1 MSTNTVPPWPSL
13 YNPGLEILNVNNREP
28 TQPGGFYLYR
38 GGDVFRFTFY
48 WSLIFYTPFFLVCGA
63 YAFWNYTFPPSS
75 RLPRRLSVSRDSVA
89 YQLVEL
95 SHTPTSPTTPAPTK
109 LPRVNERRSRLA
121 FAVIVLF
128 IFLISSL
135 GGSVLGSALLGF
147 ITTALYKAGG
157 FHMSTW
163 VESAPLHDTGFFTY
177 APQMGSVPAR
187 SPSGPHRF
195 TEASPPC
202 TQLVHSHSYL

>member
-163 VESAPLHDTGFFTY
+163 VPFLLALLQVLIGLLSIW
-177 APQMGSVPAR
+177 
-187 SPSGPHRF
+187 PSII
-195 TEASPPC
+195 EII
-202 TQLVHSHSYL
+202 